1 MVYGY
6 FKNLSRRTVPDKVLR
21 NNAFDITKDTK
32 YNGYQRCLASM
43 VCKCFN
49 KRLSGGCVKNENML
63 NQELA
68 EDYTSHLQKYTH
80 LL

>member
-21 NNAFDITKDTK
+21 DNAFDITKDTK

-43 VCKCFN
+43 VCKLVIYKSTPIFY
-49 KRLSGGCVKNENML
+49 R
-63 NQELA
+63 
-68 EDYTSHLQKYTH
+68 
-80 LL
+80 